1 MDTPAQPD
9 ARRWTAGPWARYAW
23 LPVPVLV
30 AVMVGLW
37 VVNPRTQWVS
47 LYLLWLLAYGP
58 TALAIVYIVIPAAR
72 NFLASGQ
79 PRVLM
84 LGCGMW
90 VIALGVIGGASVAPR
105 SLDMNWAIYDSA
117 FLLSGLCHLA
127 GVAIA
132 SRHRVRPA
140 DAAAWLA
147 ASYAGG
153 LAGVGLLVVGAL
165 KGWMPAFYLAGQ
177 GGTLLRGLMV
187 VVAVTLFVL
196 TAGLLWQAHRRA
208 PSPFLYWYALGLAL
222 IATGL
227 AGSMLIASI
236 NSPLQWTTRTTRT
249 LGTVYLCVAVVASAA
264 GPKSG
269 WFPLDGV
276 GAPMAAAFQR
286 RTVLGRALRY
296 LLAAALVA
304 GSFGA
309 RSALTSWFVAGLPP
323 YILAYPAV
331 VAAALLGGLGPG
343 VLATVLSGLLV
354 EYWLLP
360 PIGQFAVASPADRL
374 GLVVFFGMGLF
385 LSLGADLYRRYKQK
399 AAAFDREEALRESQ
413 REKLF
418 LANILGLSSQPFG
431 VGYPDGRISMV
442 NPAFERLTGYS
453 AQELRDLD
461 WAARLTP
468 PEWRDRE
475 RRNLQELLRTGKP
488 VRYEKEYLRK
498 DGSRVPIELL
508 VHLSRD
514 ASGNPEYHY
523 SFITD
528 ITERQ
533 RAAEAAQAAHGR
545 LYAALSFLTFA
556 ALLVTEDDRVDF
568 ANQAFC
574 DIFHLRDAPADL
586 RSLTSSALLARIRSA
601 YLDPDQE
608 LARIGDIIRQGR
620 LVQDEEVPMQGGR
633 VFLRDF
639 IPLRLKD
646 GQHGRLWIHKDIT
659 DRRQAEAASRDNQSR
674 LEAIFSAIPY
684 VIVEYDLGGAIVRAN
699 AAALQAAGFSG
710 LDFTNRKAITALKFR
725 HLDGRPLDPA
735 TSPSARA
742 MRGET
747 VAAEPYVITTSDGR
761 ERIVSTYAAPLYKDR
776 AINGVVALW
785 HDITELKQAEA
796 VLKEEADRKDQFLAL
811 LGHELRNPLVPIS
824 NAIYLMRKAG
834 RDPALLDRACT
845 IAENQ
850 VAHVARLVD
859 DLLDVSR
866 IARGKVQLKREEVD
880 LVQVIQGVVRDY
892 QPVFAENELALEASL
907 PAAPVRIHTDPAR
920 LVQMV
925 SNLLHN
931 AIKFTDPGG
940 KVGLSVEVQDGT
952 WAQVAVRDSGTG
964 IPAEMLASVFE
975 PFTQRRET
983 IGRTRGGLGLGLALA
998 KGLAELHGGT
1008 LSAHSDGPGTGSRF
1022 VLRLPALQAPER
1034 AEPQVSASPAAPTA
1048 RGRRI
1053 LVVEDLQDAATTLR
1067 LLLEMLG
1074 HTVATACDGQTGLDQ
1089 AASFHPEI
1097 ILCDIGLPG
1106 QLDGYGVARA
1116 IRRTPGLEKVHLVA
1130 MTGFGS
1136 AGTRDKTR
1144 EAGFDL
1150 HLVKPV
1156 EPETLAQVIARL
1168 PDL

>member
-1 MDTPAQPD
+1 
-9 ARRWTAGPWARYAW
+9 
-23 LPVPVLV
+23 
-30 AVMVGLW
+30 
-37 VVNPRTQWVS
+37 
-47 LYLLWLLAYGP
+47 
-58 TALAIVYIVIPAAR
+58 
-72 NFLASGQ
+72 
-79 PRVLM
+79 
-84 LGCGMW
+84 
-90 VIALGVIGGASVAPR
+90 
-105 SLDMNWAIYDSA
+105 
-117 FLLSGLCHLA
+117 
-127 GVAIA
+127 
-132 SRHRVRPA
+132 
-140 DAAAWLA
+140 
-147 ASYAGG
+147 
-153 LAGVGLLVVGAL
+153 
-165 KGWMPAFYLAGQ
+165 
-177 GGTLLRGLMV
+177 
-187 VVAVTLFVL
+187 
-196 TAGLLWQAHRRA
+196 
-208 PSPFLYWYALGLAL
+208 
-222 IATGL
+222 
-227 AGSMLIASI
+227 MLIASI

-514 ASGNPEYHY
+514 ASGNPESYY

-574 DIFHLRDAPADL
+574 DIFHLRTRRRPEIPHFERA
-586 RSLTSSALLARIRSA
+586 AR
-601 YLDPDQE
+601 
-608 LARIGDIIRQGR
+608 
-620 LVQDEEVPMQGGR
+620 QD
-633 VFLRDF
+633 
-639 IPLRLKD
+639 PLRLS
-646 GQHGRLWIHKDIT
+646 GSRPGTGPHRGHHPPGPAGAGRGSPHAGRTGLPARFHPPAPEGWAAWTALIHKDIT

-699 AAALQAAGFSG
+699 AAALEAAGFSG
-710 LDFTNRKAITALKFR
+710 LDFTNRKAIAALKFR

-785 HDITELKQAEA
+785 HDITELKKAEA
-796 VLKEEADRKDQFLAL
+796 
-811 LGHELRNPLVPIS
+811 
-824 NAIYLMRKAG
+824 
-834 RDPALLDRACT
+834 
-845 IAENQ
+845 
-850 VAHVARLVD
+850 
-859 DLLDVSR
+859 
-866 IARGKVQLKREEVD
+866 
-880 LVQVIQGVVRDY
+880 
-892 QPVFAENELALEASL
+892 
-907 PAAPVRIHTDPAR
+907 
-920 LVQMV
+920 
-925 SNLLHN
+925 
-931 AIKFTDPGG
+931 
-940 KVGLSVEVQDGT
+940 
-952 WAQVAVRDSGTG
+952 
-964 IPAEMLASVFE
+964 
-975 PFTQRRET
+975 
-983 IGRTRGGLGLGLALA
+983 
-998 KGLAELHGGT
+998 
-1008 LSAHSDGPGTGSRF
+1008 GSR
-1022 VLRLPALQAPER
+1022 RK
-1034 AEPQVSASPAAPTA
+1034 PTA
-1048 RGRRI
+1048 RISSSPCWGMNC
-1053 LVVEDLQDAATTLR
+1053 ATR
-1067 LLLEMLG
+1067 LCPS
-1074 HTVATACDGQTGLDQ
+1074 ATPST
-1089 AASFHPEI
+1089 
-1097 ILCDIGLPG
+1097 
-1106 QLDGYGVARA
+1106 
-1116 IRRTPGLEKVHLVA
+1116 
-1130 MTGFGS
+1130 
-1136 AGTRDKTR
+1136 
-1144 EAGFDL
+1144 
-1150 HLVKPV
+1150 
-1156 EPETLAQVIARL
+1156 
-1168 PDL
+1168 